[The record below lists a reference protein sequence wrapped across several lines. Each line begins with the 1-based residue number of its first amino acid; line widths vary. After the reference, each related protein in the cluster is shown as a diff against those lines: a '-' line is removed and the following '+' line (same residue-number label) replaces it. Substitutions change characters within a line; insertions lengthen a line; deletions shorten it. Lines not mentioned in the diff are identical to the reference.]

1 MAVVVPSWFKG
12 RQGKV
17 EEAGPG
23 LLKLTAP
30 NLIPWFIGIRRSEG
44 DWTAFV
50 RDNADGTDVVAAVLG
65 AVPEYDAWEAAFE
78 LYREHVVV

>member
-17 EEAGPG
+17 EEAGPTV
-23 LLKLTAP
+23 LKLTAP
-30 NLIPWFIGIRRSEG
+30 NLAPWFVGIRRAERG
-44 DWTAFV
+44 WMAFV
-50 RDNADGTDVVAAVLG
+50 RDSADGPDAVVVELG